1 VMVGSI
7 GGGGRLEFTV
17 IGDPVNVAARVEAMT
32 RETGDAVLI
41 TEATRCL
48 LEHSDVELAPRGAI
62 PLKGKSEPVPVYA
75 AGPSATRTRAA
86 VDVGVRS
93 AETPAG

>member
-1 VMVGSI
+1 M
-7 GGGGRLEFTV
+7 
-17 IGDPVNVAARVEAMT
+17 NVAARVEAMT

-48 LEHSDVELAPRGAI
+48 LEQSDVELEPRGAI

-75 AGPSATRTRAA
+75 AGLPAAPTRAA

-93 AETPAG
+93 AEAPAG